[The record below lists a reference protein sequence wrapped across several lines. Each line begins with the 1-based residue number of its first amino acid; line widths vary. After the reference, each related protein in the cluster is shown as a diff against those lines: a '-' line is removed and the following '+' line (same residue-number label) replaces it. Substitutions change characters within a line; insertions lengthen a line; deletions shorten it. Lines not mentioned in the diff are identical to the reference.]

1 MKIYFATYLDTNSG
15 TILTNKK
22 ETTRLISFHFLRKQK
37 VTSSLLSEYSKTGEC
52 NPIKNKNK

>member
-1 MKIYFATYLDTNSG
+1 MKIYFATHLDTNSG

-37 VTSSLLSEYSKTGEC
+37 VTKQEIKRYCSEGKL
-52 NPIKNKNK
+52 